1 MSNTLTPP
9 GTQNTVEN
17 SFNTYLD
24 VVTKDSDSDA
34 YDAEDLGKIKSAAK
48 SMSAVVELIAS
59 DETLPSD
66 REHKARQFSEAAP
79 RLLNDLNGAID
90 KKYDD
95 LIEPESEALFRY
107 SLVMNNA
114 QEIRAAFKDLAGDPE
129 ALKTILP
136 QLDDVTLDAL
146 RSAPQQ
152 PVIEKKNG
160 VVASVKLVKFISAE
174 LEESELRRRRPNT
187 AFRLDTFEN
196 RKQTFKPL
204 TAMLE
209 SLIGERLGGLYS

>member
-34 YDAEDLGKIKSAAK
+34 YDAGDLEKIKTVAK
-48 SMSAVVELIAS
+48 STSTLIESITS

-66 REHKARQFSEAAP
+66 REHKARQFAKAAP

-95 LIEPESEALFRY
+95 LIKPEREALY
-107 SLVMNNA
+107 SQFLELKNA
-114 QEIRAAFKDLAGDPE
+114 QEIRAAFAPLAGDPE
-129 ALKTILP
+129 ALKTVLS
-136 QLDDVTLDAL
+136 QLDDETFEAL
-146 RSAPQQ
+146 RLSPQL

-160 VVASVKLVKFISAE
+160 VVASVKLVKFVSAE

-196 RKQTFKPL
+196 RKQTFRTL
-204 TAMLE
+204 TAMLG
-209 SLIGERLGGLYS
+209 SLIGERLAGVF

>member
-1 MSNTLTPP
+1 MANIATPP

-17 SFNTYLD
+17 TFNSYLD
-24 VVTKDSDSDA
+24 VVTKDSDA
-34 YDAEDLGKIKSAAK
+34 YAAEDLGKIKSAAK

-66 REHKARQFSEAAP
+66 REHKARQFSKAAP

-160 VVASVKLVKFISAE
+160 VVASVKLCDLSG
-174 LEESELRRRRPNT
+174 S
-187 AFRLDTFEN
+187 
-196 RKQTFKPL
+196 
-204 TAMLE
+204 
-209 SLIGERLGGLYS
+209 